1 MAIHVVNEARRCL
14 HCKKPMCREGC
25 PISTNIPEA
34 IELFRTGHK
43 EEAGEMLYENNP
55 LSVICSLVCDH
66 EKQCEGHC
74 VLGRKGAPVHF
85 SSIENYISDAY
96 LDHLEPEMEPKKGQ
110 RVAIIG
116 SGPAGL
122 TAAIYASRARLQTL
136 VLERDTMGAGQIA
149 VTEQVDNYPGLPHI
163 GGYELGEKFRE
174 HATELGTLFC
184 ENDVTHL
191 EKKDGYFTATL
202 EDHTELQARSVI
214 YAAGTSY
221 RRLEIAGGRL
231 AGVSYCATCDGAF
244 YQGKVVAVIGG
255 GDTAL
260 EDALYLSRMAKTVYL
275 VHRRDTFRANAAL
288 QEAVQKTENIVL
300 VTNAVPTEITGEKR
314 VETLKLLH
322 GGSPEELS
330 LDGVFVAIG
339 SVPNTS
345 LLEGVAELDSS
356 GYVQAGEDGRTSVE
370 GLFAAGDVRTKAL
383 RQVITAAADGAN
395 CVASAE
401 KYLLENRG

>member
-1 MAIHVVNEARRCL
+1 M
-14 HCKKPMCREGC
+14 
-25 PISTNIPEA
+25 
-34 IELFRTGHK
+34 
-43 EEAGEMLYENNP
+43 
-55 LSVICSLVCDH
+55 
-66 EKQCEGHC
+66 
-74 VLGRKGAPVHF
+74 
-85 SSIENYISDAY
+85 
-96 LDHLEPEMEPKKGQ
+96 
-110 RVAIIG
+110 
-116 SGPAGL
+116 
-122 TAAIYASRARLQTL
+122 
-136 VLERDTMGAGQIA
+136 
-149 VTEQVDNYPGLPHI
+149 
-163 GGYELGEKFRE
+163 
-174 HATELGTLFC
+174 
-184 ENDVTHL
+184 
-191 EKKDGYFTATL
+191 
-202 EDHTELQARSVI
+202 
-214 YAAGTSY
+214 
-221 RRLEIAGGRL
+221 
-231 AGVSYCATCDGAF
+231 
-244 YQGKVVAVIGG
+244 IGG

-314 VETLKLLH
+314 VETLKLLQ

-339 SVPNTS
+339 SV
-345 LLEGVAELDSS
+345 LEGVAELDSS